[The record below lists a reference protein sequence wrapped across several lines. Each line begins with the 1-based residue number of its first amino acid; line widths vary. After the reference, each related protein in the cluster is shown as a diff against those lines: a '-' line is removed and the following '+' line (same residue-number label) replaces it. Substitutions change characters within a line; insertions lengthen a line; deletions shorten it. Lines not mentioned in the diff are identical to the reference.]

1 MKSVLPVNPTF
12 NPTTK
17 TLSFSGI
24 GGFTNN
30 RLMVVVNQTRNAII
44 FAESVDGLGGTWDNN
59 GKTLTLSFDT
69 NAAGHSANDLLQVIY
84 DAPSMAIVPQEEYFD
99 PVNKS
104 RVSQPQSLIDT
115 DFEYGLQSTKWEFV
129 QLVNNKPTMFYDPTV
144 PFIIPSN
151 LAGNLSANGTRTV
164 FLTATNPVL
173 GNPDNSSSFFPVI
186 TGTYQSGTPIYVQD
200 ATNPNANG
208 FYFAERIAGSTI
220 PSTNVYTY
228 IAKNPIPA
236 GNLYDYTKTLIFP
249 CNFYSGAGIAF
260 NPLFGAAFTYPTGTT
275 FPGPTGSNLITC
287 TTISAH
293 NLYPGNF
300 IYVANLSAN
309 TNAPSGSWI
318 VYSTPNTRTFTFLTS
333 GSNPV
338 TGPNGPAGIAAT
350 FNSPTGLIGTINNI
364 PRSNSLVPRPAG
376 YSVHRPFDG
385 GVQFTCGPYT
395 PNAQKIRQTRRYF
408 RYQSGKG
415 IQFSTGTILKPNFNL
430 DQVTYSGGVVTVNT
444 KYPHGMVPG
453 CQIYLS
459 GAAQSE
465 YNGTFTIDSVPN
477 DQVFTYNIA
486 GTPTSPASASGP
498 FIIAGAQSWYNGTV
512 RVGLF
517 DGQNGAFFE
526 FDGQTL
532 YAVRRNS
539 TYQIAGNVTVNN
551 GENLVTG
558 TNTRFADQLKFG
570 DFIVIKGNSY
580 RVTSIINQTQILISP
595 EFRGPSIASPA
606 SAIVSKTIDTKI
618 PQSSWN
624 IDKFDGTGPS
634 GYTLDLTKMQ
644 MLYIDYSWYGAGFIR
659 WGMRSANGN
668 VSYCHKM
675 VNNNVNTEAY
685 FRSGNLP
692 ARYEVNSFPSSTFLT
707 ATLNSADTT
716 LNVADTSNF
725 PSNGLLRVTDA
736 TSFPS
741 GSAAVEYMSYT
752 GKTSTTFTGLSR
764 GQTGGSA
771 ATTFTYSPVSPDV
784 IELAALTNSSP
795 AISGSPA
802 AIISHW
808 GSSVIMDGRFD
819 NDLSFS
825 FNAGNTLATTVNPG
839 ARNAIL
845 SLRLAPSVDGGRTGA
860 LGVKE
865 VINRM
870 QLKMQAMD
878 IGYTTIGL
886 TRVELNLNGKI
897 VGPPSNSSG
906 GIPLSAITWQSVGG
920 SSLAQI
926 AYYTGTTA
934 VSVIGGETIYGFFAS
949 NPRQSEDLSAVRDLG
964 NSILGGGLS
973 TLVSTSAFDM
983 YPDGPDVIHILATPI
998 NHSPSIQSRI
1008 SWTEA
1013 QA

>member
-1 MKSVLPVNPTF
+1 MKSVLPVNPSF

-44 FAESVDGLGGTWDNN
+44 FAESVDGLGGTWDAN

-84 DAPSMAIVPQEEYFD
+84 DAPSMQIVPQEEYFD

-129 QLVNNKPTMFYDPTV
+129 QLVNNRPTMFYDPTF
-144 PFIIPSN
+144 PFIIPST
-151 LAGNLSANGTRTV
+151 LAGNLSANGTRSI
-164 FLTATNPVL
+164 FLTATNPIL
-173 GNPDNSSSFFPVI
+173 GNPDNSSVSLPI
-186 TGTYQSGTPIYVQD
+186 SGTYQSGSVFYVQD

-228 IAKNPIPA
+228 TVRNSIPL

-249 CNFYSGAGIAF
+249 CSFYSGAGIPF

-300 IYVANLSAN
+300 VYIANLSAN
-309 TNAPSGSWI
+309 TNPPSGSWI

-333 GSNPV
+333 GTNPV
-338 TGPNGPAGIAAT
+338 TGPAGGLPATAAT
-350 FNSPTGLIGTINNI
+350 YGSPTGLIGTINNI
-364 PRSNSLVPRPAG
+364 PRSNSLVARPAG

-415 IQFSTGTILKPNFNL
+415 IQFSTGTLLKPNFNL

-465 YNGTFTIDSVPN
+465 YNGIFTIDSVPN

-517 DGQNGAFFE
+517 DSQNGAFFE

-532 YAVRRNS
+532 SVVRRSS
-539 TYQIAGNVTVNN
+539 TYQIIGNVTINN
-551 GENLVTG
+551 GESLVTG
-558 TNTRFADQLKFG
+558 NNTRFADQLKPG
-570 DFIVIKGNSY
+570 DFIVIKGSSY
-580 RVTSIINQTQILISP
+580 RITSIISQTQLLISP
-595 EFRGPSIASPA
+595 EYRGVSIVSPA
-606 SAIVSKTIDTKI
+606 NAVVSKTIDTKI
-618 PQSSWN
+618 SQNSWN

-634 GYTLDLTKMQ
+634 GYTVDLTKMQ

-675 VNNNVNTEAY
+675 INNNVNTEAY

-692 ARYEVNSFPSSTFLT
+692 ARYEVNSFPSTTFLT
-707 ATLNSADTT
+707 GTLNSADTT
-716 LNVADTSNF
+716 LNVLDTSNF
-725 PSNGLLRVTDA
+725 PLSGLLRITDT

-741 GSAAVEYMSYT
+741 GSAAVEYISYT
-752 GKTSTTFTGLSR
+752 GKTSTTFTGLGR

-771 ATTFTYSPVSPDV
+771 ATTFTFSPTSPDV
-784 IELAALTNSSP
+784 IELAALTSNSP

-825 FNAGNTLATTVNPG
+825 FNAGNTVPTTVNPG

-845 SLRLAPSVDGGRTGA
+845 SLRLAPSVDSGKTGA

-870 QLKMQAMD
+870 QLKMQTMD
-878 IGYTTIGL
+878 IGYTNSSGL
-886 TRVELNLNGKI
+886 TRVELNLNGKL
-897 VGPPSNSSG
+897 VLPS
-906 GIPLSAITWQSVGG
+906 ATTYAWQNVGG

-926 AYYTGTTA
+926 AYYTGTAA
-934 VSVIGGETIYGFFAS
+934 VSVVGGETIYGFFAS
-949 NPRQSEDLSAVRDLG
+949 NPRQSEDLTSVRDLG
-964 NSILGGGLS
+964 NSILGGGIS

-998 NHSPSIQSRI
+998 GHTPAIQSRI